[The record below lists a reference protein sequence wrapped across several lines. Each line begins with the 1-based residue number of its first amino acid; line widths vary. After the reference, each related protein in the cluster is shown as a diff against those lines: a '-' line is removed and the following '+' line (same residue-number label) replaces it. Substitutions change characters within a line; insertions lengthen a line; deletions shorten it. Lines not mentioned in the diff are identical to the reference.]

1 MKRSFR
7 KTRVYLI
14 KARAQLR
21 LRSRQVAALFNNFET
36 NYSAIE
42 TGKKGRMMRFLT
54 MCQVFKALEIP
65 LNVGCEK
72 EMKYLKR
79 RFVIREEDTYQNLCY
94 YQKRP
99 RRIKSNIDNYRFYLY
114 KARCILGYSIT
125 EFARKSGVNRTHYLR
140 VENGNIKDTVSF
152 VVMYR
157 IAKTLEL
164 DFNYVYKC
172 ELDYLYPKYPERMK
186 KFNSK

>member
-1 MKRSFR
+1 MKRSMTKSR
-7 KTRVYLI
+7 IYLI
-14 KARAQLR
+14 KARAQLC
-21 LRSRQVAALFNNFET
+21 LRSSQVADLFNNFEA

-54 MCQVFKALEIP
+54 MCQVFEALEIP
-65 LNVGCEK
+65 INIGCEK

-79 RFVIREEDTYQNLCY
+79 RFVMKIEDTYQNSCY

-99 RRIKSNIDNYRFYLY
+99 RRIKANINNYRFYLY
-114 KARCILGYSIT
+114 KARSILGYSIT

-140 VENGNIKDTVSF
+140 VENGSIKDTVSF

-157 IAKTLEL
+157 IAKALEL

-172 ELDYLYPKYPERMK
+172 ELDYLFPKYPERMK
-186 KFNSK
+186 KFNMQ